1 MAAVKRHGT
10 QNFREKN
17 CEKRLKSVYFC
28 GKYVYN
34 NIKREGAAKAAE
46 NRKSG
51 ARVKNIIRGCK
62 GFDCR

>member
-1 MAAVKRHGT
+1 M
-10 QNFREKN
+10 
-17 CEKRLKSVYFC
+17 KSVYFC